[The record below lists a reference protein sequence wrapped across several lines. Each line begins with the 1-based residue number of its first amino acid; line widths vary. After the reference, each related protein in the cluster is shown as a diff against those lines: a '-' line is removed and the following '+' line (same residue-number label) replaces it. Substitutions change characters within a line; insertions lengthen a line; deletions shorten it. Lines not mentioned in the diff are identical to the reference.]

1 MSTVAKILETKGR
14 EVVSIDSDA
23 TVLDAAHRM
32 NERRIGAVVVTRDD
46 KVIGIFT
53 ERDLLTRVVAQRRD
67 PAATPVREVMSAPVA
82 CCDPRT
88 TRDEC
93 RSVMRHRRV
102 RHLPVVEHDQ
112 LVGIISIGD
121 ILQEDGAAQQET
133 IRYLYEYMSV
143 NWESREE
150 K

>member
-1 MSTVAKILETKGR
+1 MSTVAKILELKGR
-14 EVVSIDSDA
+14 EVVSIDADA

-32 NERRIGAVVVTRDD
+32 NERRIGAVVVTHDD
-46 KVIGIFT
+46 KVIGIFS
-53 ERDLLTRVVAQRRD
+53 ERDLLTRVVARQRD
-67 PAATPVREVMSAPVA
+67 PATARVREVMTAPVA

-102 RHLPVVEHDQ
+102 RHLPVVENDK
-112 LVGIISIGD
+112 LVGIVSIGD
-121 ILQEDGAAQQET
+121 ILVEEGAAQQET
-133 IRYLYEYMSV
+133 IRYLYEYMSI
-143 NWESREE
+143 NWGDVSE